1 MVVQFRERGL
11 MRLRSKLPSLIVTM
25 SLSESTMVVQFGERQ
40 GELEER
46 RREGLER
53 GIVLNLCACV

>member
-1 MVVQFRERGL
+1 MVQFRERGL

-25 SLSESTMVVQFGERQ
+25 SLSELTMVVQFGERQ
-40 GELEER
+40 GELEKR